1 MMETQ
6 CICLEDE
13 SNMNEVLVPLLPMVN
28 AEKWP
33 GSQALLQEE
42 GAVWQLLI
50 SNSVASKIL

>member
-13 SNMNEVLVPLLPMVN
+13 SNMNGVLVPLLPMVH

-33 GSQALLQEE
+33 GSQALQQEE
-42 GAVWQLLI
+42 GAM
-50 SNSVASKIL
+50 

>member
-13 SNMNEVLVPLLPMVN
+13 SNMNGVLVPLLPMVH

-33 GSQALLQEE
+33 GSQALQQEE
-42 GAVWQLLI
+42 GAMWQLLI
-50 SNSVASKIL
+50 SNSVASKLL

>member
-1 MMETQ
+1 MMKTQ
-6 CICLEDE
+6 YISLEDE
-13 SNMNEVLVPLLPMVN
+13 SNMNGVLVPFLPMVN

-33 GSQALLQEE
+33 GSQALQQEE

>member
-6 CICLEDE
+6 CICLKDE
-13 SNMNEVLVPLLPMVN
+13 LNMNRVLVPLLPMVH

-33 GSQALLQEE
+33 GSEALQQEV

-50 SNSVASKIL
+50 SNSVALKFL